1 MTLTLRSVGQRLL
14 LIPCAAALVTI
25 GCGEGQILQSPTGPS
40 GTLGSSAFQTA
51 DDADIAAT
59 ASSAGEFETLGR
71 GGNGNGNGN
80 GGGNGKDK
88 DKGGREPAD
97 ADEDQ
102 SKKPDNGGG
111 PGRSHEDKVVGFVS
125 ATGLDSIMVNGI
137 LVTAGPGTVIRHG
150 NRHLEMADIVVG
162 DHIVAR
168 GAMEITPTATTFV
181 ATEIKVQEQG
191 EDDDDGTIPPA
202 PAAPLKGTISGL
214 TPSTTGCTPTFTI
227 STTPATTVMT
237 TATTTYDDVTCAAL
251 ANGNLVEV
259 TGSKRADGVFIAT
272 KVELQS
278 GPDEVKG
285 IVSELTG
292 TLSCS
297 TATPAL
303 TFKVGPALTAKTV
316 KTTATTTF
324 TGAVGFSCATL
335 ANGANVEVEGTAQ
348 ADGSITAASVELH

>member
-40 GTLGSSAFQTA
+40 GTLGSTAFQTV

-59 ASSAGEFETLGR
+59 ASTAGEFEALGR

-88 DKGGREPAD
+88 DKGG
-97 ADEDQ
+97 
-102 SKKPDNGGG
+102 KKPGDSEDGEGADNGGG
-111 PGRSHEDKVVGFVS
+111 PGRSHEAKVVGFVS

-168 GAMEITPTATTFV
+168 GAMETTPTGRTFI

-191 EDDDDGTIPPA
+191 EDDDDDGTIP

-214 TPSTTGCTPTFTI
+214 TPSATGCTPTFTI

-259 TGSKRADGVFIAT
+259 TGAKRADGVFIAT

-292 TLSCS
+292 TASC
-297 TATPAL
+297 ATPAMAAL
-303 TFKVGPALTAKTV
+303 TFKVGPALTATTV
-316 KTTATTTF
+316 KTTPTTTF
-324 TGAVGFSCATL
+324 TGPVGFSCATL
-335 ANGANVEVEGTAQ
+335 ANGANVEVEGTKQ
-348 ADGSITAASVELH
+348 ADGSITAVSVELH

>member
-40 GTLGSSAFQTA
+40 GTLGSSAFQTV

-59 ASSAGEFETLGR
+59 ASSAGEVETLAR
-71 GGNGNGNGN
+71 GGNGKGNGN
-80 GGGNGKDK
+80 GGGN
-88 DKGGREPAD
+88 DKGGKKPAD
-97 ADEDQ
+97 SEDGEG
-102 SKKPDNGGG
+102 SNNGGG
-111 PGRSHEDKVVGFVS
+111 PGRSHEDRVVGFVS
-125 ATGLDSIMVNGI
+125 ATGVDSIMVNGV
-137 LVTAGPGTVIRHG
+137 LVTAGPGAVIRHG
-150 NRHLEMADIVVG
+150 NRHLEMADIAVG

-168 GAMEITPTATTFV
+168 GAMEITPTGTTFI

-214 TPSTTGCTPTFTI
+214 TPSATGCTPTFTI

-259 TGSKRADGVFIAT
+259 TGAPRADGVFIAT

-278 GPDEVKG
+278 GPNEVQG
-285 IVSELTG
+285 TVFELTG
-292 TLSCS
+292 TASC
-297 TATPAL
+297 TTLTPAL
-303 TFKVGPALTAKTV
+303 TFKVGTTALTATTV

-324 TGAVGFSCATL
+324 TGVTCATL
-335 ANGANVEVEGTAQ
+335 ANAASVEVEGTTQ
-348 ADGSITAASVELH
+348 ADGSITAASVELR

>member
-25 GCGEGQILQSPTGPS
+25 GCGEGHILQSPTGPS
-40 GTLGSSAFQTA
+40 GTLGSTTFLTGDAA
-51 DDADIAAT
+51 DGDVVT
-59 ASSAGEFETLGR
+59 ASSTDEFGTLAK
-71 GGNGNGNGN
+71 GGNGKGNGN
-80 GGGNGKDK
+80 GGGNDK
-88 DKGGREPAD
+88 DKGEKGG
-97 ADEDQ
+97 
-102 SKKPDNGGG
+102 KKPGDSEEGEGSDNGGG

-168 GAMEITPTATTFV
+168 GAMEITPTGTTFI

-191 EDDDDGTIPPA
+191 EDDDDDGTIPPA

-214 TPSTTGCTPTFTI
+214 TPSATGCTPTFTI

-259 TGSKRADGVFIAT
+259 TGAKRADGVFIAT

-292 TLSCS
+292 TMSCS

-303 TFKVGPALTAKTV
+303 TFKVGATALTATTV
-316 KTTATTTF
+316 TTTATTAFAGVT
-324 TGAVGFSCATL
+324 CAAL
-335 ANGANVEVEGTAQ
+335 ANGANVEVEGTTQ
-348 ADGSITAASVELH
+348 ADGSITAVSVELH

>member
-59 ASSAGEFETLGR
+59 ASSAGEFETLAR
-71 GGNGNGNGN
+71 GGNGKGNGN
-80 GGGNGKDK
+80 GGGNDK
-88 DKGGREPAD
+88 DKGG
-97 ADEDQ
+97 
-102 SKKPDNGGG
+102 KKPGGSEDGEGSDNGGG

-125 ATGLDSIMVNGI
+125 ATGLDSIMVNGV

-168 GAMEITPTATTFV
+168 GAMEITPTGTTFI

-191 EDDDDGTIPPA
+191 EDDDDDGTIPPA

-214 TPSTTGCTPTFTI
+214 TPSATGCTPTFTI

-259 TGSKRADGVFIAT
+259 TGAKRADGVFIAT

-292 TLSCS
+292 TMSCS

-303 TFKVGPALTAKTV
+303 TFKVGPALTATTV
-316 KTTATTTF
+316 NTTATTTF
-324 TGAVGFSCATL
+324 TGVTCATL
-335 ANGANVEVEGTAQ
+335 ANVANVEVEGTTQ
-348 ADGSITAASVELH
+348 ADGSMTAASVELH

>member
-1 MTLTLRSVGQRLL
+1 MTLTLRSVSQRLV

-40 GTLGSSAFQTA
+40 GTLGATTLLT
-51 DDADIAAT
+51 DDSDPGAAT
-59 ASSAGEFETLGR
+59 ASSTGEFETLAK
-71 GGNGNGNGN
+71 GGNGKGNGN
-80 GGGNGKDK
+80 GGGNEK
-88 DKGGREPAD
+88 DKGG
-97 ADEDQ
+97 
-102 SKKPDNGGG
+102 KKPGDSEEGEGSDDGGG
-111 PGRSHEDKVVGFVS
+111 PGRSHEAKVVGFVS

-150 NRHLEMADIVVG
+150 NRHLEMADIAVG

-168 GAMEITPTATTFV
+168 GAMKTTTTGTTFI

-191 EDDDDGTIPPA
+191 EDDDDDGTPA

-214 TPSTTGCTPTFTI
+214 TPSATGCTPTFTI
-227 STTPATTVMT
+227 STTPATSVMT

-259 TGSKRADGVFIAT
+259 TGAKRADGVFIAT

-292 TLSCS
+292 TASC
-297 TATPAL
+297 ATPATAAL
-303 TFKVGPALTAKTV
+303 TFKVGPALTATTV
-316 KTTATTTF
+316 KTTGTTTF
-324 TGAVGFSCATL
+324 TGVTCAAL
-335 ANGANVEVEGTAQ
+335 ANGANVEVEGTKQ
-348 ADGSITAASVELH
+348 ADGSITAVTVELH